1 MKMTEIWS
9 KKQEGGKGMRKQE
22 GRVYKALGA
31 EGGGSVD
38 RETTDR
44 LPD

>member
-9 KKQEGGKGMRKQE
+9 KKGEGGKSMRKQE